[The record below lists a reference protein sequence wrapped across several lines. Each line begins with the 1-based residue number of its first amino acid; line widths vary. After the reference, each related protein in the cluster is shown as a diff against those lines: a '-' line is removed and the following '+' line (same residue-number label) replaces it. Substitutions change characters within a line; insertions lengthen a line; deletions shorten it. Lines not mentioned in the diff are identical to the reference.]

1 MSKNNSLRARMIAM
15 QVGERMVVLKTDYRP
30 SVVQSTAY
38 RVKRDVL
45 DDRAYRTRVIDNGVE
60 VERIN

>member
-45 DDRAYRTRVIDNGVE
+45 DDRAYRTRVTDNGVE